1 METLQ
6 PTKQNDMVAI
16 NNNYKVS
23 KDEHITDEDKTNKYT
38 RRLRYLTNTLRT
50 LLKLTSTKKLNST
63 STTVHK
69 TVHNYTLVNPAIN
82 IRKSNKE

>member
-16 NNNYKVS
+16 SNNYKVS

-63 STTVHK
+63 STTGHK
-69 TVHNYTLVNPAIN
+69 TVHNYTLANPAIN
-82 IRKSNKE
+82 ICKSNKE